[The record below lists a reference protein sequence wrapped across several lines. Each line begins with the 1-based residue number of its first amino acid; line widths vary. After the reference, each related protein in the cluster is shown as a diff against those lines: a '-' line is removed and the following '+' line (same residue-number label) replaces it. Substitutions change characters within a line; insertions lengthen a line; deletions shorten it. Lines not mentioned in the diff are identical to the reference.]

1 MSIISDANKAKAEN
15 LSTVKACTMI
25 IETCLNIINEI
36 AEASGTKEFTDH
48 DEEDALFEEIKLQ
61 KKSVIDWIMEQ
72 VEVNWIHFIVN
83 KPQTERTENME
94 ELLKEIKENDHELY
108 LVVVKIYKGYGI
120 EIEAE

>member
-1 MSIISDANKAKAEN
+1 MSTISGANKAKAEN

-36 AEASGTKEFTDH
+36 AEVSVTKEFTAH
-48 DEEDALFEEIKLQ
+48 DEEDALFEEIKLP

-83 KPQTERTENME
+83 KPQTERTESME
-94 ELLKEIKENDHELY
+94 ELLREIKENDHELY
-108 LVVVKIYKGYGI
+108 LVMVKIYKGYGI
-120 EIEAE
+120 EIKA